1 MCLSTL
7 CWALGLCQGCRSR
20 APHCGVALSPS
31 GRDVWVCLP
40 KAATPHQGQSPIQ
53 ASSLR
58 VRSRPIWHPQVT
70 GEDVLTGVLCVEE
83 SPEGT
88 GTPALTD
95 RVKVGE
101 ASGPGSHWRL
111 TPPPPRSRGH
121 EPAWPWERPTNAGH
135 SFPDGC
141 PFWVSRIP
149 RSWPILEG
157 QAVAEKGSSGS
168 LPPKENC
175 TCPSNSCGLSC

>member
-20 APHCGVALSPS
+20 AAHCGVALSPS
-31 GRDVWVCLP
+31 GRDAWVCLP

-58 VRSRPIWHPQVT
+58 VRSRPVWHPQVT

-111 TPPPPRSRGH
+111 TPPPRSRGH